1 MLVREVMS
9 NEAITVPLGT
19 TVKSALARAVE
30 RKDHV
35 PARW

>member
-19 TVKSALARAVE
+19 TVQVRTDRAVE
-30 RKDHV
+30 RTDHV